1 MKLPAHVLTKLSL
14 AGAVGAVAVIATL
27 HAREAKREPIVYTGE
42 ADPPITVIDE
52 PEPVPQIHFAEPPPP
67 RPVVH
72 KKVVKPKP
80 RPVVSAHACGPCGMG

>member
-27 HAREAKREPIVYTGE
+27 HAREAKREPIVYIDE
-42 ADPPITVIDE
+42 APVTVDE

-67 RPVVH
+67 RLVVH
-72 KKVVKPKP
+72 KKAVKPKP
-80 RPVVSAHACGPCGMG
+80 KPVVSAHACGPCGMG